1 MRSKDRGRLGNG
13 VLAVHADTHRHTCT
27 HIHSESVN
35 KKYDSMT
42 ITGLRMNNI
51 KK

>member
-13 VLAVHADTHRHTCT
+13 VLAVHADTHAHT
-27 HIHSESVN
+27 HNESVK
-35 KKYDSMT
+35 KKYASMT
-42 ITGLRMNNI
+42 ITGLRMNSI

>member
-13 VLAVHADTHRHTCT
+13 VLAVHAET
-27 HIHSESVN
+27 HIRSESVN

-42 ITGLRMNNI
+42 ITGLRMNSI